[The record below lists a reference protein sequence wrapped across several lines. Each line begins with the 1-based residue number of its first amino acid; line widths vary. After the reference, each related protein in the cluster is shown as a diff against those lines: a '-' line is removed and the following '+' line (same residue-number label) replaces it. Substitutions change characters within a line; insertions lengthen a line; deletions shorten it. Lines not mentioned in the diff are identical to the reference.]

1 MPYDI
6 YDPLCPPWLRDIA
19 SRYVELPPRWW
30 WKGPVPPDPDPR
42 WLNDMAVINQIIH
55 GVDLAAT
62 LEAAEPGRG
71 IELIRSLATREGL
84 QRAVSLGRGSA
95 SLPADDDP
103 DGLPGPIKPRAIKQ
117 IAAALFTVSMSIAS
131 EEFSRAVG
139 DVAVE
144 LAEVSRRREG

>member
-6 YDPLCPPWLRDIA
+6 YDPLCPPWLQGVI
-19 SRYVELPPRWW
+19 PPLIPKYRWPW
-30 WKGPVPPDPDPR
+30 PPPEPDPW
-42 WLNDMAVINQIIH
+42 WLHDMDVINQIITRI
-55 GVDLAAT
+55 DLAAT

-84 QRAVSLGRGSA
+84 QRAVSLSRGSA
-95 SLPADDDP
+95 SRPADDDP

-117 IAAALFTVSMSIAS
+117 IAAALFTVSMSIAN

-139 DVAVE
+139 GVAVE